1 VLLSIK
7 EAESMDSIILI
18 LVFIAAIS
26 YLAYRA
32 YRFFVKKEVG
42 SCIYSD
48 DYQIRDEP
56 RSGREKI
63 E

>member
-1 VLLSIK
+1 
-7 EAESMDSIILI
+7 MDSIILI